1 MAFCFPVGDC
11 CGCNM
16 ERGSY
21 HSASGADGWLLV
33 LASNSRCV
41 SVLLHIGKTDKTKRG
56 GKKQQLQYV
65 FVLSLIGSVAYFFLM
80 PIAEG
85 SPFHTNFH
93 YVCHFS
99 IMVMGGLCYLQ
110 RDKLVC
116 KWLWKDALAMLL
128 SFVAYFVILK
138 IGKGQCG
145 IRYYSQILALVPLH
159 TFVYYFYKMCSYS
172 WCQRAFQT
180 PILGRTLA
188 IIAALTLE
196 IYVVQFSVI
205 SNCFNYL
212 FPLNILIVFVL
223 TAFAAYLLKVLTSL
237 FLAILSKE
245 HLIWKEIVKV

>member
-1 MAFCFPVGDC
+1 
-11 CGCNM
+11 
-16 ERGSY
+16 
-21 HSASGADGWLLV
+21 
-33 LASNSRCV
+33 
-41 SVLLHIGKTDKTKRG
+41 
-56 GKKQQLQYV
+56 
-65 FVLSLIGSVAYFFLM
+65 M

-223 TAFAAYLLKVLTSL
+223 IAFAAYLLKVLTSL

>member
-1 MAFCFPVGDC
+1 
-11 CGCNM
+11 
-16 ERGSY
+16 
-21 HSASGADGWLLV
+21 
-33 LASNSRCV
+33 
-41 SVLLHIGKTDKTKRG
+41 
-56 GKKQQLQYV
+56 
-65 FVLSLIGSVAYFFLM
+65 
-80 PIAEG
+80 
-85 SPFHTNFH
+85 
-93 YVCHFS
+93 
-99 IMVMGGLCYLQ
+99 MGGLCYLQ